1 MTVAHFGYLAAL
13 VLLAGCVSVV
23 VALLVLR
30 VGKDRAERRHA
41 RLRAPVWRDVMV
53 LSTGEPDE
61 VDEAFV
67 RLLATDAR
75 ERAVMLADAFAL
87 VPKLRGSARDRLREV
102 LRHWGSVDDAVRS
115 TRSRSRVQRCRGYH
129 RLGVLAE
136 PALRDVVLTGLE
148 DRDFAVRRT
157 AMIALGSFPES
168 VVIDHLLT
176 SGAAEPRLRRDF
188 LASVDRIGSAAVPTL
203 RRALIRSIAEG
214 GGGDRRGFLAA
225 EALGLVGAMAAV
237 PTLEEALQG
246 SSVELKIACMH
257 ALGRLGAPSSVVPLS
272 GPLGHGDPDVRR
284 VAATSLGLVGGTW
297 AVPALLTVLHDD
309 SIEVARAAA
318 NALSRCGPRG
328 RAVLEESSAPVAREV
343 LALAAL
349 GEPA

>member
-1 MTVAHFGYLAAL
+1 MSVAHFGYLAAL
-13 VLLAGCVSVV
+13 TLLAGCLVVV
-23 VALLVLR
+23 VALVVLR
-30 VGKDRAERRHA
+30 IGKDRAERRHA
-41 RLRAPVWRDVMV
+41 RLRAPVWRDVMI

-61 VDEAFV
+61 VDEAAV
-67 RLLATDAR
+67 RLMAADTR
-75 ERAVMLADAFAL
+75 ERAVMLSDAFAL
-87 VPKLRGSARDRLREV
+87 VPKLRGSARDRLRDV
-102 LRHWGSVDDAVRS
+102 LRHWGSVDEAVRS
-115 TRSRSRVQRCRGYH
+115 TRSRSRVRRCRGYY

-136 PALRDVVLTGLE
+136 SALRGTVLAGLQ

-203 RRALIRSIAEG
+203 RRALARSLADG
-214 GGGDRRGFLAA
+214 QGGDRRGFLAA
-225 EALGLVGAMAAV
+225 EALGLVGAVSAV
-237 PTLEEALQG
+237 STLEEALQG

-257 ALGRLGAPSSVVPLS
+257 ALGQLGAQSSVIALT
-272 GPLGHGDPDVRR
+272 GPLGHSDPDVRR

-297 AVPALLTVLHDD
+297 AIPALLTVLHDD

-318 NALSRCGPRG
+318 YALSRCGPRG
-328 RAVLEESSAPVAREV
+328 RDVLEESSAPVAREV
-343 LALAAL
+343 LALAAI

>member
-1 MTVAHFGYLAAL
+1 MSVAYFGYLAAL
-13 VLLAGCVSVV
+13 TLLVGCLAVV
-23 VALLVLR
+23 VALVVLR
-30 VGKDRAERRHA
+30 IGKDRAERRHA
-41 RLRAPVWRDVMV
+41 RLRAPVWRDVMI

-61 VDEAFV
+61 VDEAAV
-67 RLLATDAR
+67 RLMATDTR
-75 ERAVMLADAFAL
+75 ERAVMLSDAFAL
-87 VPKLRGSARDRLREV
+87 VPKLRGSARDRLRDV

-115 TRSRSRVQRCRGYH
+115 TRSRSRVRRCRGYY

-136 PALRDVVLTGLE
+136 STHRDVVLAGLE

-203 RRALIRSIAEG
+203 RRALSRSLADG
-214 GGGDRRGFLAA
+214 QGGDRRGFLAA
-225 EALGLVGAMAAV
+225 EALGLVGAVSAV

-257 ALGRLGAPSSVVPLS
+257 ALGQLGAPSSVIALS
-272 GPLGHGDPDVRR
+272 GPLGHRDPDVRR
-284 VAATSLGLVGGTW
+284 VAATSLGLVGGVW
-297 AVPALLTVLHDD
+297 AVPALRSVLHDD

-328 RAVLEESSAPVAREV
+328 SAVLEESSAPVAREV
-343 LALAAL
+343 LALAAI

>member
-1 MTVAHFGYLAAL
+1 MTVAHFAYLAAL
-13 VLLAGCVSVV
+13 VLLVGCVAV
-23 VALLVLR
+23 VAALLGLR

-41 RLRAPVWRDVMV
+41 RLRAPIWRDVMI

-61 VDEAFV
+61 VDEASV
-67 RLLATDAR
+67 RLLKADAR
-75 ERAVMLADAFAL
+75 ERAVMLGDAFAL
-87 VPKLRGSARDRLREV
+87 VPKLRGSARDRLRDV
-102 LRHWGSVDDAVRS
+102 LRHWGSLDEAVRS
-115 TRSRSRVQRCRGYH
+115 TRSRSRVRRCRGHY

-136 PALRDVVLTGLE
+136 PATRDVVLAGLD

-168 VVIDHLLT
+168 VVVDHLL
-176 SGAAEPRLRRDF
+176 SGAAAEPRLRRDF

-203 RRALIRSIAEG
+203 RRALMRSLADGE
-214 GGGDRRGFLAA
+214 GGDRRGFLAA

-237 PTLEEALQG
+237 PTLEEALAG

-257 ALGRLGAPSSVVPLS
+257 ALGQLGAPSSVVALS
-272 GPLGHGDPDVRR
+272 GPLGNGDPDVRR

-297 AVPALLTVLHDD
+297 AVPALLSVLHDEN
-309 SIEVARAAA
+309 IEVARAAA
-318 NALSRCGPRG
+318 NALVRCGPRG
-328 RAVLEESSAPVAREV
+328 RSVLEESRAPVAREV
-343 LALAAL
+343 LALTRI